1 MVEPDNCRLFEKILI
16 NVEFQSYKVTK
27 EKIKIISDY
36 KDYAKLY
43 YGLPVLSIIIITD
56 DYESSEI
63 EYSSVSSDIL
73 RPIYIH
79 MS

>member
-36 KDYAKLY
+36 KDYTKLY

-63 EYSSVSSDIL
+63 EYSGVSSDIL

>member
-63 EYSSVSSDIL
+63 EYSRVSSDIL